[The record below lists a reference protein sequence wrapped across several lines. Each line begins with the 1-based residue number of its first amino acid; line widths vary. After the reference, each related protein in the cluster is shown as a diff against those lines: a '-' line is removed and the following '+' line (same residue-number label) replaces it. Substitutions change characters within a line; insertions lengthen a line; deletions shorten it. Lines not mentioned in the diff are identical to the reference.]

1 MHQRNTPHSSDRV
14 RGFRIRDMAA
24 AALGLSLVAAPAS
37 AMSVAEFLA
46 KARALQARGVLSA
59 FSPDVELLRGEVLA
73 IGRAYRADL
82 AAARAAGRKPHS
94 CPPPRGQV
102 KMTAAQMLAE
112 LERIPPAR
120 RGMSMKAA
128 FYGYMQRRFPCR

>member
-1 MHQRNTPHSSDRV
+1 MRRLAL
-14 RGFRIRDMAA
+14 AA
-24 AALGLSLVAAPAS
+24 TALSLVATSAS

-46 KARALQARGVLSA
+46 RARALQARGMLSA
-59 FSPDVELLRGEVLA
+59 FSPDVTLLRNEMTA
-73 IGRAYRADL
+73 IGTAYRADL

-102 KMTAAQMLAE
+102 RMTADQMLAE

-128 FYGYMQRRFPCR
+128 FYDYMRRRFPCR